1 MKGLSLT
8 PTAALTVKTIMSFE
22 AALESGTIP
31 GRDLAD
37 IANMKNTNI
46 ENLITKEL
54 GITIYPPGKKAKYW
68 YLNIPKASRKTNGQ
82 WKLYGKTKEELL
94 EKAFSFFFGEDS
106 RSMTIQDLYPKADEW
121 YATMRG
127 WDENNL
133 TRKRYMYAFIKY
145 VKDTP
150 FGRTPL
156 NKMDSAAYSA
166 FMYSFNDRLIKQELG
181 LVSTVTKRIFDY
193 AFYKGYIQQNIAYGF
208 NTRGIKKK
216 IPEKKPGFTPEER
229 DKILAVIEDST
240 DTVDMLIALMFFLC
254 CRISE
259 VRGLFIGDIDF
270 EKKTVS
276 IYKEYTDTGLKW
288 HTKPGTEE
296 GVGVFPLVDRAL
308 EICKRAIGTR
318 TDKEA
323 YLFPTRRKRITAPIS
338 DDAVRDRLSAL
349 CDKCGIPHKT
359 PHKTRKA
366 GATALAM
373 AGASPDDL
381 KKAGRWTNIQTANR
395 YLDDI
400 QSIDRL
406 RTLAEK
412 AFG

>member
-1 MKGLSLT
+1 MNRLLT
-8 PTAALTVKTIMSFE
+8 PTVLLTVKTIDSLD
-22 AALESGTIP
+22 AALRSGTIP

-37 IANMKNTNI
+37 IASMKQTNI
-46 ENLITKEL
+46 ENLIKEI
-54 GITIYPPGKKAKYW
+54 GIAICSPTEKLRYW
-68 YLNIPKASRKTNGQ
+68 YINIPRSMNKPNGKS
-82 WKLYGKTKEELL
+82 KLFGKTKEELL
-94 EKAFSFFFGEDS
+94 EKAYSFFFGENS
-106 RSMTIQDLYPKADEW
+106 ATVQDLYPKADEW

-127 WDENNL
+127 WDEKNL
-133 TRKRYMYAFIKY
+133 TRKRYMYAFNKY

-150 FGRTPL
+150 FGKTPL
-156 NKMDSAAYSA
+156 KKIDSVAYSA
-166 FMYSFNDRLIKQELG
+166 FMYSFNDRLTKQELG

-193 AFYKGYIQQNIAYGF
+193 AYYKGYITQNITYGF

-216 IPEKKPGFTPEER
+216 IPKKKPGFTPEER
-229 DKILAVIEDST
+229 DKILAEIEDSDDIT
-240 DTVDMLIALMFFLC
+240 DMLIALMFFTC

-276 IYKEYTDTGLKW
+276 IYKEYTDTGLKL
-288 HTKPGTEE
+288 HTKPGTEA

-308 EICKRAIGTR
+308 AICRRAIAGR
-318 TDKEA
+318 TNSEA
-323 YLFPTRRKRITAPIS
+323 YLFPSRWRKGAAPIS

-349 CDKCGIPHKT
+349 CEKCGIPHKT

-400 QSIDRL
+400 QSIEKL
-406 RTLAEK
+406 RTLAER

>member
-1 MKGLSLT
+1 MVQIVG
-8 PTAALTVKTIMSFE
+8 
-22 AALESGTIP
+22 
-31 GRDLAD
+31 

-54 GITIYPPGKKAKYW
+54 KLTIFPPGGKSKYW
-68 YLNIPKASRKTNGQ
+68 YLNIPRAKQKTAGKT
-82 WKLYGKTKEELL
+82 KLYGKTKEELL
-94 EKAFSFFFGEDS
+94 EKAFAFFFGEDS
-106 RSMTIQDLYPKADEW
+106 SSMTIQDLYPKADEW

-127 WDENNL
+127 WDEKNL

-150 FGRTPL
+150 FGKTPL
-156 NKMDSAAYSA
+156 SKVDSSVYSA
-166 FMYSFNDRLIKQELG
+166 FMYGFTDKLIKQELG
-181 LVSTVTKRIFDY
+181 LVSTVTNRIFDY
-193 AFYKGYIQQNIAYGF
+193 AYYKGYIQQNIAYGF

-296 GVGVFPLVDRAL
+296 GVGVFPLVDRAV

-318 TDKEA
+318 TDKET

-349 CDKCGIPHKT
+349 CDECGIPHKT

-406 RTLAEK
+406 RALAEK